1 MNSKS
6 SDIITKLGDNSS
18 HDKIKLETAE
28 LNLSAIM
35 VDNVSSNSATNSF
48 KYRDKV
54 DTDPAN
60 DAESRVSKDDN
71 KLIQEDVDN

>member
-1 MNSKS
+1 MDSKS

-54 DTDPAN
+54 DTDPAK
-60 DAESRVSKDDN
+60 DAE
-71 KLIQEDVDN
+71 